1 MIQMGQEEV
10 VKGSNE
16 EEVQIESPIARQLE
30 HCVLLVVFE
39 VGLASAVGQPNF
51 NSFVFWPALCVNN
64 FVALKE
70 IVSPKKCFH
79 SCQGLIWNGAGKKI
93 NVCAKKVSSHVMP
106 ERKSSH
112 PNTRFSR

>member
-1 MIQMGQEEV
+1 MGQEEV
-10 VKGSNE
+10 VIGSNKE
-16 EEVQIESPIARQLE
+16 KVKIESPIARQLDYS
-30 HCVLLVVFE
+30 VLLVVFE

-70 IVSPKKCFH
+70 IVSPKKSFQ

-93 NVCAKKVSSHVMP
+93 NV
-106 ERKSSH
+106 
-112 PNTRFSR
+112 